1 MKIAFEFIVVY
12 LMMVLSLLVNAWGYQ
27 VIWNDLVLNIWQL
40 FSTGDVINTYNL
52 SYGVCFAIA
61 VSLAFIA
68 FILSNKKS
76 DSERLS
82 VAEASGKVFA
92 HLISKLI
99 MIGIVILVTAIVF

>member
-1 MKIAFEFIVVY
+1 
-12 LMMVLSLLVNAWGYQ
+12 MMALSLLVNAWGYQ

-61 VSLAFIA
+61 VSLAI
-68 FILSNKKS
+68 ILSNKKS
-76 DSERLS
+76 DTDSEGLS
-82 VAEASGKVFA
+82 VAEASGKIFA

>member
-1 MKIAFEFIVVY
+1 
-12 LMMVLSLLVNAWGYQ
+12 MMALAILVNAWGYQ

-61 VSLAFIA
+61 VGLVFI
-68 FILSNKKS
+68 FYNKKS
-76 DSERLS
+76 DSVADSEGLS
-82 VAEASGKVFA
+82 VAEASGKIFA

>member
-12 LMMVLSLLVNAWGYQ
+12 LLMALSLLVNAWGYQ

-40 FSTGDVINTYNL
+40 FSTGDVINTYKL

-61 VSLAFIA
+61 VGLA

-76 DSERLS
+76 DSEGLS

>member
-12 LMMVLSLLVNAWGYQ
+12 LMMALAILVNAWGYQ
-27 VIWNDLVLNIWQL
+27 VIWNELILNIWQL

-61 VSLAFIA
+61 VGLAFI
-68 FILSNKKS
+68 FFNKKS
-76 DSERLS
+76 DSEGLT
-82 VAEASGKVFA
+82 VAEASIKVFA
-92 HLISKLI
+92 HLISKVI

>member
-1 MKIAFEFIVVY
+1 MKIA
-12 LMMVLSLLVNAWGYQ
+12 LSLLVNAWGYQ

-61 VSLAFIA
+61 VSLAFI
-68 FILSNKKS
+68 LSNKKS
-76 DSERLS
+76 DTDSEGLS
-82 VAEASGKVFA
+82 VAEASGKIFA

>member
-1 MKIAFEFIVVY
+1 MSFLDKKNYYFMKIA
-12 LMMVLSLLVNAWGYQ
+12 LSLLVNAWGYQ

-61 VSLAFIA
+61 VSLAFI
-68 FILSNKKS
+68 LSNKKS
-76 DSERLS
+76 DTDSEGLS
-82 VAEASGKVFA
+82 VAEASGKIFA